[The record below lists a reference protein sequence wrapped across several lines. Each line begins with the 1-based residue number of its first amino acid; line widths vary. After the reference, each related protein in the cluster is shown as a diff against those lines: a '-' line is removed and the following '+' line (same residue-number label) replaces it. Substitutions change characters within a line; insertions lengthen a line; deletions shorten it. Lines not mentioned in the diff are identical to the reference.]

1 MMNVPNIASAGALL
15 ISAMIAT
22 SAMGTVTTTVVDVPT
37 RGVTQRFLYL
47 HPDAPAANIVV
58 LPGGEGTFGIQGDGT
73 MTTVAALCNPIA
85 RNRQAFADHGFAV
98 ALVDAASDGSTYD
111 ISDVLEVIRY
121 MQARDNVPTWIIGG
135 SSSTAA
141 IWSLAINLPVD
152 MPVGV
157 IFFSPDHPN
166 ISQVALIKRPT
177 LVVYHALDAQQFGAA
192 LFVAL
197 TSAPVREVVSLIG
210 GSNGGCGYHL
220 FNGLD
225 AEFLAATTGFIDKYN
240 SATGGGSPQTAVAVE
255 YYYDVWNFYFETSF
269 PDEIAALDGGAFGGA
284 WKRTGETFKVWSQAT
299 GSASATCR
307 FFSTAF
313 APRSSHFYTPFPSE
327 CALVQMDPALHAAWQ
342 FENIAFYIQLAD
354 ANGFCP
360 AGTIPLYRL
369 YNDGMGG
376 APNHRYTTS
385 VTVFNQMAAAGWL
398 FEGDGNTK
406 VFACVPQ

>member
-1 MMNVPNIASAGALL
+1 MSLLRRITLLLVMLAATNASAV
-15 ISAMIAT
+15 
-22 SAMGTVTTTVVDVPT
+22 VTTSVVDVPT
-37 RGVTQRFLYL
+37 PSDGTQRFLYL
-47 HPDAPAANIVV
+47 RPDAPVANIVD
-58 LPGGEGTFGIQGDGT
+58 LPGGDGTLGIQNDGT
-73 MTTVAALCNPIA
+73 MTTLTSRCNPVA
-85 RNRQAFADHGFAV
+85 RNRQAFADHGYAV
-98 ALVDAASDGSTYD
+98 ALVDATSTGSVWGFN
-111 ISDVLEVIRY
+111 DVLEVIRY

-141 IWSLAINLPVD
+141 IWNLAINLPVD

-157 IFFSPDHPN
+157 IFFSPDHPVA
-166 ISQVALIKRPT
+166 SQVALITRPT
-177 LVVYHALDAQQFGAA
+177 LVVFHALDPQQFGSA
-192 LFVAL
+192 LFAAL
-197 TSAPVREVVSLIG
+197 TSAPVRELVGLIG

-220 FNGLD
+220 FYGLD

-240 SATGGGSPQTAVAVE
+240 STLGAGSPQTAVAVE

-269 PDEIAALDGGAFGGA
+269 LDEIAALDGGAFGGA

-327 CALVQMDPALHAAWQ
+327 CALVQTDPALHAAWQ

-360 AGTIPLYRL
+360 GGTIPLYRL

>member
-1 MMNVPNIASAGALL
+1 MNIPNIPNAGALL
-15 ISAMIAT
+15 IFAMVAT
-22 SAMGTVTTTVVDVPT
+22 SAMGAVTTTVVDVPT
-37 RGVTQRFLYL
+37 RGITQRFLYV

-58 LPGGEGTFGIQGDGT
+58 LPGGDGSFGIQDDGT
-73 MTTVAALCNPIA
+73 MTLLTALCNPVN

-98 ALVDAASDGSTYD
+98 ALVDAASDGSTYNF
-111 ISDVLEVIRY
+111 SDVLEVIRY
-121 MQARDNVPTWIIGG
+121 MQGRDNVPTWLIGG

-141 IWSLAINLPVD
+141 IANLAVNLPID
-152 MPVGV
+152 SPVGA
-157 IFFSPDHPN
+157 IFFSPERPT
-166 ISQVALIKRPT
+166 SQVTLIKRPT
-177 LVVYHALDAQQFGAA
+177 LVVYHTLDPGQFGSAF
-192 LFVAL
+192 FVAL
-197 TSAPVREVVSLIG
+197 TSAPVRELVSLTG
-210 GSNGGCGYHL
+210 GNAGGCGYHL

-225 AEFLAATTGFIDKYN
+225 AAFLAATTGFIDKYN
-240 SATGGGSPQTAVAVE
+240 GTLGGGSPQTAVAVE

-284 WKRTGETFKVWSQAT
+284 WKRTGETFKVWPQAT

-307 FFSTAF
+307 FFSIAF

-327 CALVQMDPALHAAWQ
+327 CALVQTDPALHAAWQ

-369 YNDGMGG
+369 YNNGMGG

>member
-1 MMNVPNIASAGALL
+1 MNIPSAGALL
-15 ISAMIAT
+15 IAAMIAT
-22 SAMGTVTTTVVDVPT
+22 SAMGAVTTTVVDVPT

-47 HPDAPAANIVV
+47 HPDAPVANIVSV
-58 LPGGEGTFGIQGDGT
+58 PGGDGTYGIQDDGT
-73 MTTVAALCNPIA
+73 MTSVGATCGPVA

-98 ALVDAASDGSTYD
+98 ALVDAASDGATYNF
-111 ISDVLEVIRY
+111 SDVLEVIRY
-121 MQARDNVPTWIIGG
+121 MQARDNVPTWVIGG
-135 SSSTAA
+135 SNSTGA
-141 IWSLAINLPVD
+141 IANLAVNLPID
-152 MPVGV
+152 SPVGA
-157 IFFSPDHPN
+157 IFYSPGN
-166 ISQVALIKRPT
+166 FAASQAATIKRPT
-177 LVVYHALDAQQFGAA
+177 LVVYHTLDPQQSGSA
-192 LFVAL
+192 LFAAL
-197 TSAPVREVVSLIG
+197 TSAPVREQVVLNG

-225 AEFLAATTGFIDKYN
+225 AAFLAATTGFIDKYN
-240 SATGGGSPQTAVAVE
+240 GTLGGGSPQTAVAVE
-255 YYYDVWNFYFETSF
+255 YYYDVWNFYFMTSF
-269 PDEIAALDGGAFGGA
+269 APEITALDGGAFGGA
-284 WKRTGETFKVWSQAT
+284 WKRTGETFKVWPQAT

-307 FFSTAF
+307 FFSIAF

-327 CALVQMDPALHAAWQ
+327 CALVQTDPALHAAWE

-385 VTVFNQMAAAGWL
+385 VTVFNQMAAAGWR

>member
-1 MMNVPNIASAGALL
+1 MNIPNFPSAGALL

-22 SAMGTVTTTVVDVPT
+22 SAMGAVTTTVVDVPT
-37 RGVTQRFLYL
+37 RGVTQRFLYV
-47 HPDAPAANIVV
+47 HPDAPAANIVH
-58 LPGGEGTFGIQGDGT
+58 LPGGDGVFGIQNDGT
-73 MTTVAALCNPIA
+73 MTTPTAQCNPVN

-98 ALVDAASDGSTYD
+98 ALVDAASDGSVYGF
-111 ISDVLEVIRY
+111 SDVFEVIRY
-121 MQARDNVPTWIIGG
+121 MQARDNVPTWVIGG

-141 IWSLAINLPVD
+141 IANLAVNLPID
-152 MPVGV
+152 SPVGAV
-157 IFFSPDHPN
+157 FFSPGN
-166 ISQVALIKRPT
+166 IAASQAALIKRPT
-177 LVVYHALDAQQFGAA
+177 FVIYHAFDTQQFGPA
-192 LFVAL
+192 LFAAL
-197 TSAPVREVVSLIG
+197 TSAPVREQVSLFG

-220 FNGLD
+220 FNGVD
-225 AEFLAATTGFIDKYN
+225 ADFVAATTGFIDKYN
-240 SATGGGSPQTAVAVE
+240 GTLGSGSPQTAVAVE

-269 PDEIAALDGGAFGGA
+269 PAEITALDGGAFGGA
-284 WKRTGETFKVWSQAT
+284 WKRTGQTFKVWPQAT

-307 FFSTAF
+307 FFSTSF
-313 APRSSHFYTPFPSE
+313 APRSSHFYTPFPTE
-327 CALVQMDPALHAAWQ
+327 CALVQTDPALHAAWE

-369 YNDGMGG
+369 YNNGMGG

-398 FEGDGNTK
+398 FEGNGNTK

>member
-1 MMNVPNIASAGALL
+1 MMNIPSAGALL

-22 SAMGTVTTTVVDVPT
+22 SAMGAVTTTVVDVPT

-58 LPGGEGTFGIQGDGT
+58 LPGGDGFLGIQDDGT
-73 MTTVAALCNPIA
+73 MTTFTAGCNPVA

-98 ALVDAASDGSTYD
+98 ALVDAASDGSTYNF
-111 ISDVLEVIRY
+111 SDVLEVIRY
-121 MQARDNVPTWIIGG
+121 VQARDNVPTWLIGG
-135 SSSTAA
+135 STSTAA
-141 IWSLAINLPVD
+141 IANVAVKLPID
-152 MPVGV
+152 MPAGV
-157 IFFSPDHPN
+157 IFFSPTPPT
-166 ISQVALIKRPT
+166 SQVALIKRPT
-177 LVVYHALDAQQFGAA
+177 LVLYNTIDPQQFGPV
-192 LFVAL
+192 LFAAL
-197 TSAPVREVVSLIG
+197 TSAPVREQVSLTG
-210 GSNGGCGYHL
+210 GSNSNGGCGIYHL
-220 FNGLD
+220 FIGLD

-240 SATGGGSPQTAVAVE
+240 SMLGGGSPQTAVAVE

-327 CALVQMDPALHAAWQ
+327 CALVQTDPALHAAWR
-342 FENIAFYIQLAD
+342 FENTAFYIQLAD

-369 YNDGMGG
+369 YNNGMGG

>member
-1 MMNVPNIASAGALL
+1 MNMPSAGVLL

-22 SAMGTVTTTVVDVPT
+22 SAMGTVTTSVVDVPVQ
-37 RGVTQRFLYL
+37 GATQRFLYL
-47 HPDAPAANIVV
+47 RSDAPAANIVA
-58 LPGGEGTFGIQGDGT
+58 LPDGDGILGIQDDGT
-73 MTTVAALCNPIA
+73 MSTLTALCNPVA
-85 RNRQAFADHGFAV
+85 RNRQAFAGHGFAV
-98 ALVDAASDGSTYD
+98 GLVDAASDGSAYD
-111 ISDVLEVIRY
+111 FNHVLEVIRY

-135 SSSTAA
+135 WESTPA
-141 IWSLAINLPVD
+141 IWNLAINLPSD

-157 IFFSPDHPN
+157 IFFSPALPTP
-166 ISQVALIKRPT
+166 SQVALIKRPT
-177 LVVYHALDAQQFGAA
+177 LVVYHALDSRQFGSQTFA
-192 LFVAL
+192 AL

-210 GSNGGCGYHL
+210 GSNSGCGYHL

-225 AEFLAATTGFIDKYN
+225 AEFLAATTGFIDRYN

>member
-1 MMNVPNIASAGALL
+1 MMNIASAGALL

-22 SAMGTVTTTVVDVPT
+22 SAMGAVTTTVVDVPT

-47 HPDAPAANIVV
+47 HPDAPAANIVSLAGGDGV
-58 LPGGEGTFGIQGDGT
+58 LGIQDDGT
-73 MTTVAALCNPIA
+73 MTTIVGLCSPVN
-85 RNRQAFADHGFAV
+85 RTRQAFADHGFAV
-98 ALVDAASDGSTYD
+98 ALVDATSDGVTYNF
-111 ISDVLEVIRY
+111 SDVLEVVRY
-121 MQARDNVPTWIIGG
+121 MQARDNVPTWVIGG
-135 SSSTAA
+135 SSATAA
-141 IWSLAINLPVD
+141 IWNLAINLPID

-157 IFFSPDHPN
+157 IFWSPGSPV

-177 LVVYHALDAQQFGAA
+177 FVIYHTLDTGQFGAA
-192 LFVAL
+192 LFAAL
-197 TSAPVREVVSLIG
+197 TSAPVREQVSFTG
-210 GSNGGCGYHL
+210 GNNAGCGYHL

-225 AEFLAATTGFIDKYN
+225 ADFVAATTGFIDKYN
-240 SATGGGSPQTAVAVE
+240 STLGPVSSQTAVAVE

-284 WKRTGETFKVWSQAT
+284 WKRTGQTFKVWPQAM

-313 APRSSHFYTPFPSE
+313 APRSSHFYTPFPTE
-327 CALVQMDPALHAAWQ
+327 CALVQTDPALHAAWE
-342 FENIAFYIQLAD
+342 FEAIAFYIQLAD
-354 ANGFCP
+354 ANGLCP

-369 YNDGMGG
+369 YNNGMGG

-385 VTVFNQMAAAGWL
+385 VTVFNQMAAVGWL